1 MEWRYIIDPKVTLNR
16 YRISEYGVLHDISR
30 NRDVKQQ
37 LDKEGYMRTRVV
49 TSDGQEVKYPV
60 HRLVAM
66 AFLPAPGEG
75 QTQVDHIDGNRA
87 NNHVSNLRWCTPKEN
102 SNYAGTLER
111 RRAAHYKAEDSLKR
125 RVLCENTGEEF
136 TSMTEAAKH
145 FGMSLVS
152 VAQSCKKFA
161 QGKSR
166 RPMKFGKPVMHFRL
180 IEEAPIEL
188 KQDTSETLERAA
200 LRSNSRAV
208 RCIETGIE
216 YPSAS
221 SAARAHGLRCSSVRG
236 SCERNAA
243 GGRQSKAFGTRKCY
257 HFEWATQCV
266 AGA

>member
-1 MEWRYIIDPKVTLNR
+1 MEWRYITDSKVALNR
-16 YRISEYGVLHDISR
+16 YRISEYGALYDIAR
-30 NRDVKQQ
+30 HREVKQHP
-37 LDKEGYMRTRVV
+37 DKEGYMRTRVV
-49 TSDGQEVKYPV
+49 GSAGQEVKYPV

-66 AFLPAPGEG
+66 TFLPSPTEA

-111 RRAAHYKAEDSLKR
+111 KRAAHHKAEDSLKR

-136 TSMTEAAKH
+136 ASMTEAAKH

-161 QGKSR
+161 QGKAR
-166 RPMKFGKPVMHFRL
+166 RPTKFGKPVMHFRL
-180 IEEAPIEL
+180 IEEAPIEV
-188 KQDTSETLERAA
+188 KQDALETMERAA
-200 LRSNSRAV
+200 ARSTSRAV

-221 SAARAHGLRCSSVRG
+221 SAARAYGLRCSSVRG
-236 SCERNAA
+236 SCDRNAA

-257 HFEWATQCV
+257 HFEWV
-266 AGA
+266 A